1 MAKVVRRKEK
11 RAEVEAAWAEVEV
24 AERVFQMISYEGI
37 YRAQPEASRWE
48 LSTVVVEFLEKL
60 VAELRS
66 R

>member
-1 MAKVVRRKEK
+1 
-11 RAEVEAAWAEVEV
+11 
-24 AERVFQMISYEGI
+24 MITFEGI

-48 LSTVVVEFLEKL
+48 LSLVVVELLEKL